1 MRRRAFDWER
11 GAAPALRV
19 VLAALVAVLLAA
31 CGAGAAASP
40 SERPGP
46 SLTRTPTFFEPSPPV
61 TASPEPPGSPS
72 PRPTPLPTPTQF
84 EPTCPARP
92 LLGVYEPSRLRVLGR
107 CEWFVGTVGRIQDLP
122 DRDVRVD
129 LVPGPRYRRFVN
141 AANEAKLG
149 GMFPAV
155 MIFGQPQAFILPDVG
170 DRMVILG
177 TWVRNVAEGW
187 NEMHPVWEVRFGGV
201 EIYAEPPDPPLHD

>member
-1 MRRRAFDWER
+1 MRESDVRPKAPL
-11 GAAPALRV
+11 AAAR
-19 VLAALVAVLLAA
+19 VLAAAMAAVLLAA

-46 SLTRTPTFFEPSPPV
+46 SLTRTPTFYTPTPVEPTPTSEPTETPSP
-61 TASPEPPGSPS
+61 A
-72 PRPTPLPTPTQF
+72 PRPTPTQF
-84 EPTCPARP
+84 EPTCPSRP
-92 LLGVYEPSRLRVLGR
+92 LLGVYDPGRVRVLGR
-107 CEWFVGTVGRIQDLP
+107 CEWFVGTVARIRDLP
-122 DRDVRVD
+122 DGDVRVE

-141 AANEAKLG
+141 AANESKLG
-149 GMFPAV
+149 GRLPAV
-155 MIFGQPQAFILPDVG
+155 MIYGQPQVFILPDVG

-201 EIYAEPPDPPLHD
+201 EIYAEPPDPPLHDLG